1 MRISRLYLPQPLQS
15 GLHLELD
22 QDSGH
27 YVRSVLRLKK
37 DALLTLFNGQGGE
50 WRART
55 LEVSRRRVAVEV
67 GQWLARDVESPLQT
81 CLALAISRSDRMD
94 LSIQKAVELGVN
106 GITPL
111 FSERCMVKLT
121 AEKMTQKLQHWQ
133 KIAQHAAEQCGR
145 AEVPEVRIPVRFH
158 DCLDA
163 ASGLRLFLDPDA
175 PTTLARLQPDQGK
188 VTLLSGP
195 EGGFAEHER
204 EAASQAG
211 FIPVRLGRRILRAE
225 TAALAA
231 LASVQMLWGDFAGNG
246 HN

>member
-1 MRISRLYLPQPLQS
+1 LHS

-50 WRART
+50 WQART
-55 LEVSRRRVAVEV
+55 IEVSRRRVAVEV
-67 GQWLARDVESPLQT
+67 REWRARYVESPLQT

-106 GITPL
+106 GIVPL
-111 FSERCMVKLT
+111 FTERCMVKLT
-121 AEKMTQKLQHWQ
+121 AEKIIQKLHHWQ

-145 AEVPEVRIPVRFH
+145 SEVPEVQMPVQFH
-158 DCLDA
+158 ECLDA
-163 ASGLRLFLDPDA
+163 ASGLRIFLDPDA
-175 PTTLARLQPDQGK
+175 TTSLTGLQPVQGR

-204 EAASQAG
+204 EAASQSG
-211 FIPVRLGRRILRAE
+211 FIPVRLGNRILRAE

-246 HN
+246 RR